1 MATNEEYQALID
13 SLSGECERLHK
24 ENEKLKALSQEPC
37 DDAQERYEDLCEY
50 FGGAKDILKSRE
62 DFKAW
67 LGRVKWHIRK
77 AEELYEKYEYKQE
90 PCDDAISRDA
100 VKDWFCTNY
109 CSEHNQC
116 EHFEQGDCNA
126 MIELFAI
133 PSVTQ
138 KSGKW
143 QVVSD
148 GYGDS
153 AYICECSECK
163 DTVWVYKNA
172 DRKWKYCPNCGAKM
186 VEPQESEDKE

>member
-1 MATNEEYQALID
+1 MTNEQHI
-13 SLSGECERLHK
+13 
-24 ENEKLKALSQEPC
+24 ENLKKLKSFHNGSYGSDIDRAIRAIEQEPC
-37 DDAQERYEDLCEY
+37 DD
-50 FGGAKDILKSRE
+50 
-62 DFKAW
+62 
-67 LGRVKWHIRK
+67 V
-77 AEELYEKYEYKQE
+77 
-90 PCDDAISRDA
+90 ISRQA
-100 VKDWFCTNY
+100 VDDYIVKLLDGYLYDEERTRLEGLCAYLW
-109 CSEHNQC
+109 
-116 EHFEQGDCNA
+116 
-126 MIELFAI
+126 EL

-186 VEPQESEDKE
+186 ESEE

>member
-1 MATNEEYQALID
+1 MTREVAIKELQESHDMMRSYNIDESESRLMTALNMAIQ
-13 SLSGECERLHK
+13 
-24 ENEKLKALSQEPC
+24 ALSQEPC
-37 DDAQERYEDLCEY
+37 ED
-50 FGGAKDILKSRE
+50 
-62 DFKAW
+62 
-67 LGRVKWHIRK
+67 VV
-77 AEELYEKYEYKQE
+77 
-90 PCDDAISRDA
+90 SRDWLKTA
-100 VKDWFCTNY
+100 I
-109 CSEHNQC
+109 HNFYYGLKHTPTEEDIQAYI
-116 EHFEQGDCNA
+116 DA
-126 MIELFAI
+126 A

-186 VEPQESEDKE
+186 VEPQESEE